1 MRFQVFLSGLVCAL
15 LASQEAASAASLDQL
30 GADHLA
36 SLDDATTFAQ
46 ESDPTANQQQ
56 TATPSEKKTATSEQP
71 QLKKMQIDG
80 GPGSVPAKPVT
91 KKRLAKL
98 PDEDKGGDDCSKL
111 AKAAGECVG
120 GKRGGKDAD
129 DKQKDKDK
137 KDQDDKNT
145 RDSYY
150 WQQQEHIRRTNQEN
164 ATRQYWEQYNATREE
179 EERIRKEKYEHEI
192 TSKTEEHKRKLIEER
207 EEKDRQY

>member
-46 ESDPTANQQQ
+46 ESDPTVNQRQ
-56 TATPSEKKTATSEQP
+56 TETKPEKKTETEQP

-80 GPGSVPAKPVT
+80 GPGSVYKPVEKAKHEEKL
-91 KKRLAKL
+91 KK
-98 PDEDKGGDDCSKL
+98 EDKGGDDCHAL

-137 KDQDDKNT
+137 KDTEDKNT

-179 EERIRKEKYEHEI
+179 EERIRKEKYEQEI
-192 TSKTEEHKRKLIEER
+192 TTKTEEHKRKLIEER